1 MQILIS
7 EHYSFLKYDIE
18 VIVLG
23 VVGRQV
29 QADVNK
35 IGIWLSQFITITTYS
50 AKTCHIK
57 DYSNADGRDS
67 FLKVRKVKKK
77 HFARKII

>member
-7 EHYSFLKYDIE
+7 EHYSLLKYDIE

-50 AKTCHIK
+50 AKNVS
-57 DYSNADGRDS
+57 Y
-67 FLKVRKVKKK
+67 
-77 HFARKII
+77 

>member
-7 EHYSFLKYDIE
+7 EHHSLLKYDIE
-18 VIVLG
+18 VIVLS

-50 AKTCHIK
+50 AKNVS
-57 DYSNADGRDS
+57 Y
-67 FLKVRKVKKK
+67 
-77 HFARKII
+77 